1 MADKVTMN
9 IDLRNVQE
17 QVEDGVK
24 QAQTFGRKAVLAYAG
39 LWGMAYDKS
48 KEMWA
53 EGAKL
58 MDKAEKRG
66 EELEHDWLDQFNK
79 VQKNPEVKKVVD
91 YVEDQY
97 DTVSK
102 NAKSVV
108 SEVEKFLGQFNPAAE
123 RAETMVK
130 DVVIEVKEAV
140 IEGYDEMPA
149 KDVIAMLPTMPKEL
163 LIKVREYEVNNKG
176 RVTVMREIDAM
187 LESVSET
194 AENITA

>member
-48 KEMWA
+48 KEVWA

-79 VQKNPEVKKVVD
+79 VQKNPDVKKVVG

-108 SEVEKFLGQFNPAAE
+108 TEVEKFLGQFNPAAE
-123 RAETMVK
+123 RVETMVK
-130 DVVIEVKEAV
+130 DVIIEVKEAV
-140 IEGYDEMPA
+140 VEGYDEMPA
-149 KDVIAMLPTMPKEL
+149 KDVIAMLPTMPKDL
-163 LIKVREYEVNNKG
+163 LVKVREYEANNKG

-187 LESVSET
+187 LESTSEA

>member
-48 KEMWA
+48 KEMWT

>member
-1 MADKVTMN
+1 GVTKMADKVAMN

-108 SEVEKFLGQFNPAAE
+108 TEVEKFLGQFNPAGE
-123 RAETMVK
+123 KAETIVQ
-130 DVVIEVKEAV
+130 DVAIKVQEAI

-149 KDVIAMLPTMPKEL
+149 KDVIA
-163 LIKVREYEVNNKG
+163 
-176 RVTVMREIDAM
+176 
-187 LESVSET
+187 
-194 AENITA
+194 

>member
-1 MADKVTMN
+1 MADKVAMN

-48 KEMWA
+48 KEMWT

-108 SEVEKFLGQFNPAAE
+108 SEVEKFLGQFNPVGE
-123 RAETMVK
+123 KAETIVQ
-130 DVVIEVKEAV
+130 DVAIKVQEAI

-149 KDVIAMLPTMPKEL
+149 KDVIAMLPSMPKDL
-163 LIKVREYEVNNKG
+163 LVRVREYEADNKG
-176 RVTVMREIDAM
+176 RVTVLREIDELLDTTA
-187 LESVSET
+187 ET
-194 AENITA
+194 AENVPA

>member
-58 MDKAEKRG
+58 VDKAEKRG

-79 VQKNPEVKKVVD
+79 VQKNPDVKKVVD

-108 SEVEKFLGQFNPAAE
+108 TEVEKFLGQFNPAAE
-123 RAETMVK
+123 RVETMVK
-130 DVVIEVKEAV
+130 DVIIEVKEAV

-163 LIKVREYEVNNKG
+163 LVKVREYEVNNKG

-187 LESVSET
+187 LESVSEA

>member
-1 MADKVTMN
+1 MN

-58 MDKAEKRG
+58 VDKAEKRG

-79 VQKNPEVKKVVD
+79 VQKNPDVKKVVD

-108 SEVEKFLGQFNPAAE
+108 TEVEKFLGQFNPAAE
-123 RAETMVK
+123 RVETMVK
-130 DVVIEVKEAV
+130 DVIIEVKEAV

-163 LIKVREYEVNNKG
+163 LVKVREYEVNNKG

-187 LESVSET
+187 LESVSEA

>member
-24 QAQTFGRKAVLAYAG
+24 QAQTFGPKAVLAYAG